1 MFTTTITCPQCKTPF
16 PAKIEQIFD
25 VGRDPA
31 AKSRFL
37 RGAFNVIACPRC
49 GFQSM
54 IAAPILYHDPAKELL
69 LTHVPMD
76 LGLPQAEQERMLGT
90 LTRTLVN
97 SLPPEQRK
105 GYLLK
110 PAPTF
115 MTLQAMVEKVLESD
129 GITKEMLEAQ
139 RAKVKL
145 VEKFLTAKSG
155 EEIAAL
161 VKEHDADMD
170 YTFFELFT
178 ASVQAAAE
186 QGDRAGAEKMLAV
199 RNQLVELSS
208 LGKKSTAQAQMF
220 EDIAEELNQLGEK
233 LTPEL
238 VFDMV
243 VNAENVDRAVALATL
258 ARPMVDYSFFMKLTQ
273 RINQAPEAERKR
285 LQQLREII
293 LDTVGKVDQVAQA
306 QVQQSSTLLQ
316 ALLEAPDLK
325 KAVAE
330 SLPYIDNSF
339 MAVLGQNYDAAK
351 KAGREEQAQKFQKIG
366 DAILEVIRESAPP
379 EVQLIN
385 ELLNFETEEES
396 LAEVKRRAAEI
407 TPQVVEA
414 MKSIEAEVKAG
425 GRAEVADRMEK
436 IRAAAE
442 KQAMM
447 SKWTS

>member
-1 MFTTTITCPQCKTPF
+1 MFTTTVTCPQCKTPF
-16 PAKIEQIFD
+16 SAKIEQIFD
-25 VGRDPA
+25 VGRDPS

-37 RGAFNVIACPRC
+37 RGTFNVVTCPRC

-54 IAAPILYHDPAKELL
+54 IAAPIVYHDSSKELL

-90 LTRTLVN
+90 LTRALIN

-110 PAPTF
+110 PGPTF
-115 MTLQAMVEKVLESD
+115 LTVQAMMEKVLEAD
-129 GITKEMLEAQ
+129 GVTKEMLEAQ

-145 VEKFLTAKSG
+145 VDRFLSAKNDD
-155 EEIAAL
+155 ELAAL
-161 VKEHDADMD
+161 IKEHDAQLD

-178 ASVQAAAE
+178 AAVQAAAE

-199 RNQLVELSS
+199 RNKLVELSS

-220 EDIAEELNQLGEK
+220 EDIAQELNRLGEK
-233 LTPEL
+233 LTPDAF
-238 VFDMV
+238 FDMV
-243 VNAENVDRAVALATL
+243 VKADSVDRSIALATL
-258 ARPMVDYSFFMKLTQ
+258 ARPMVDYNFFMKLTQ

-285 LQQLREII
+285 LQELREII

-306 QVQQSSTLLQ
+306 QVQQSSALVQ

-325 KAVAE
+325 KAIAE
-330 SLPYIDNSF
+330 ALPYIDNSF
-339 MAVLGQNYDAAK
+339 MAVLGQNYDAAR
-351 KAGREEQAQKFQKIG
+351 KAGREETAEKLQKIG

-396 LAEVKRRAAEI
+396 LTEVKRRAAEI
-407 TPQVVEA
+407 TPQVIDA

-425 GRAEVADRMEK
+425 GRAEVAERIEK

-442 KQAMM
+442 KQAAL